1 MGMNWFSL
9 AYLAQHIW
17 PYLAAAGLIGLV
29 VGWRSFSPR
38 KA

>member
-1 MGMNWFSL
+1 MNWGAL
-9 AYLAQHIW
+9 IYLLGLYW

-29 VGWRSFSPR
+29 IGWRSFTVP